1 MLNPVKVNKNARAMP
16 MGGGGGGVFQM
27 GGASFLSG
35 GGGGGGGFAFSKD
48 GGGGGGPPSPMPP
61 TMGTP
66 GFSAGISPLGG
77 FISPF
82 PTFV

>member
-1 MLNPVKVNKNARAMP
+1 
-16 MGGGGGGVFQM
+16 M
-27 GGASFLSG
+27 GGASLLSG
-35 GGGGGGGFAFSKD
+35 GGGGEGGFAFSKD
-48 GGGGGGPPSPMPP
+48 GGRGAPPTPQPP
-61 TMGTP
+61 TMGNP